1 MSYAPPCVVHQ
12 DIMTRLIFFQYV
24 RFGSILLSICYHQ
37 TAAPSRQLTELLEIW
52 KTVGNCEWLIMD
64 GVVKQCLLSD
74 PSLNYSEGRRRWWQ
88 QLTQMG
94 AGLLTLTCVG
104 RDLKEHVSKSR
115 TGWTA
120 LIWKEKQK
128 RVYITS
134 EAKTANQTVTN
145 KWLFNTGG
153 VFRSALKWK
162 GGENIFFCWF
172 NLIRNPDR
180 PVWLKETVHL
190 SQPWERERP
199 QSDEYQTRV
208 SSLFRGECWVPPWE
222 ICCEWKYSSSCF
234 ICIHRR
240 IPVKHVRWPVIRSQS
255 CVSMQQVEVGS
266 AGVNHRADSPK
277 TLFSCLS
284 AFGRP
289 ISPSFERPNS
299 SNSLLY
305 CTLMWCCTGH
315 LPCKDELSE

>member
-162 GGENIFFCWF
+162 GGENIFFC
-172 NLIRNPDR
+172 
-180 PVWLKETVHL
+180 
-190 SQPWERERP
+190 
-199 QSDEYQTRV
+199 
-208 SSLFRGECWVPPWE
+208 
-222 ICCEWKYSSSCF
+222 
-234 ICIHRR
+234 
-240 IPVKHVRWPVIRSQS
+240 
-255 CVSMQQVEVGS
+255 
-266 AGVNHRADSPK
+266 
-277 TLFSCLS
+277 
-284 AFGRP
+284 
-289 ISPSFERPNS
+289 
-299 SNSLLY
+299 
-305 CTLMWCCTGH
+305 
-315 LPCKDELSE
+315 